1 MRAQNANSHQ
11 FIVNRTAV
19 IPIEMINIKAR
30 NVRLLALAGAASFTC
45 CLFTGCQSTLE
56 CGTWTFSGTPTGN
69 SFPLTDTFTF
79 NPANCGERCDCS
91 QDPIIQMTWVYNE
104 DEHMNVYASD
114 QPQGT
119 RSDANGWAI
128 DQLNGWAY
136 AYYSL
141 QNNGTFAAAYGLPG
155 SNGKPSTLIDAPGG
169 WPANTFFCAVDV
181 SVCYSSKTCQN
192 KILGYYFWSYFLD
205 GTDTGQKFITAPA
218 WKDLD
223 TEFQKAVA
231 AWDAWAPTSGTED
244 DGTATLPNAV
254 QLPPLS
260 DL

>member
-1 MRAQNANSHQ
+1 MRAQ
-11 FIVNRTAV
+11 
-19 IPIEMINIKAR
+19 K
-30 NVRLLALAGAASFTC
+30 VRSRALISVVTLVSILLG
-45 CLFTGCQSTLE
+45 GCNPTLE
-56 CGTWTFSGTPTGN
+56 CGAWTFSGTPSGT

-79 NPANCGERCDCS
+79 NPASCGQNCNCS

-104 DEHMNVYASD
+104 DQHTNLYASD

-119 RSDANGWAI
+119 RSDANGWAV

-155 SNGKPSTLIDAPGG
+155 SNGTPSTLNDTPSG
-169 WPANTFFCAVDV
+169 WPANTFFYAVDV
-181 SVCYSSKTCQN
+181 PVCYSSNTCQN
-192 KILGYYFWSYFLD
+192 KILGYFFWSYILD
-205 GTDTGQKFITAPA
+205 STDTGQKFITAPA

-223 TEFQKAVA
+223 TEFQNVVA
-231 AWDAWAPTSGTED
+231 AWNAWAPGSGSEN
-244 DGTATLPNAV
+244 DGTATLPHAV
-254 QLPPLS
+254 ALPVLS

>member
-1 MRAQNANSHQ
+1 MKTRSWG
-11 FIVNRTAV
+11 F
-19 IPIEMINIKAR
+19 
-30 NVRLLALAGAASFTC
+30 LALGSAV
-45 CLFTGCQSTLE
+45 CLACVFFIGCQNTQE
-56 CGTWTFSGTPTGN
+56 CGTWTFSGTPTGT

-79 NPANCGERCDCS
+79 NPASCGKSCNCS

-104 DEHMNVYASD
+104 DQHMNLYASD

-128 DQLNGWAY
+128 DRVNGAAH

-141 QNNGTFAAAYGLPG
+141 QNDGTFNAGWGLPG
-155 SNGKPSTLIDAPGG
+155 SNGTPSTLNDTPSG
-169 WPANTFFCAVDV
+169 WPANTFFYAVDV
-181 SVCYSSKTCQN
+181 PVCYTSATCKN
-192 KILGYYFWSYFLD
+192 KILGYYFWSYILD
-205 GTDTGQKFITAPA
+205 NTDTGQKFITAPA

-223 TEFQKAVA
+223 TEFQNVVA
-231 AWDAWAPTSGTED
+231 AWNAWAPTSGSEN

-254 QLPPLS
+254 QLPALS